1 MLSLPKKV
9 RSPAYFRCSIS
20 ASGMGCGA
28 SAVDGAGQ
36 HGGAKQRSGNKGHRE
51 ELALELTD
59 FGEDIAEQD
68 MMLPAEQGGGSCTA
82 IELRLLHEHG
92 MDMVKQR
99 RAVSQ
104 FLENMKKEHVPES
117 IVFASWEMWNAQ
129 HKGGRLVYS
138 VPPSDGDVPV
148 PSLNARTFAECV
160 GGQSHTGFWIRKV
173 FECCDVSHDGSL
185 PLLEFL
191 RFLPK
196 IINVPKSDSAALV
209 FFFNLLDADKS
220 GFITEMDLA
229 TLQSESKSTARR
241 DSRDS
246 FGLAGVQGDKAHR
259 HRSAGP
265 VTLLEYARSLPEHRI
280 SFPQVM
286 CDV

>member
-1 MLSLPKKV
+1 
-9 RSPAYFRCSIS
+9 
-20 ASGMGCGA
+20 MGCGA
-28 SAVDGAGQ
+28 SAADGAGN
-36 HGGAKQRSGNKGHRE
+36 HSGAKKRSEKGHHDQ
-51 ELALELTD
+51 LALELTD

-68 MMLPAEQGGGSCTA
+68 MMFPAEQGGGGCTA
-82 IELRLLHEHG
+82 IELRLLNEHG
-92 MDMVKQR
+92 MDMVRSR
-99 RAVSQ
+99 RAVGE
-104 FLENMKKEHVPES
+104 FLRNMKKEHVPEA

-129 HKGGRLVYS
+129 HKGGRVVYS
-138 VPPSDGDVPV
+138 VPPSDGDVHV
-148 PSLNARTFAECV
+148 PSLNAKAFAEYI

-229 TLQSESKSTARR
+229 ALHSESKSTAQR

-246 FGLAGVQGDKAHR
+246 FGLAGVQSDKLHR
-259 HRSAGP
+259 HRSTGP
-265 VTLLEYARSLPEHRI
+265 VTLLEYARSLPEHKI
-280 SFPQVM
+280 SFPQVT